1 MKKNKTI
8 TMLVSLLAAICL
20 WIYVVTVVN
29 PDGDTVISNIPVT
42 FTGVEVLR
50 EDQSLILSHDYD
62 LTVSAHFYGKNADLK
77 KLEQNRDE
85 LQAVVDVSRVRSAK
99 DYSLTYDLHLP
110 NAVQESAFTVSDL
123 KPSTVNVSFERQK
136 KAIVPIDSDFS
147 KVEILD
153 GFMLDSVGFDFESV
167 TVEGPE
173 SVVDTIQ
180 SAKILL
186 SKKNV
191 NKSFTEM
198 LPYTLVDKD
207 GKEVSKERLSMDVD
221 EIEVSMNIIKY
232 KVVPLSVK
240 IIDGGGAVEE
250 DCDIRIEPASITISG
265 DSTVLDGVN
274 SIVLDTIDLSQTA
287 NSKVLELPILIPNN
301 ASNVSGQDKATVT
314 LKILDKQTKTVK
326 VSNISFEGKLDG
338 FEAESMAQQI
348 QPTVRASTADINK
361 INANNM
367 RVVADL
373 SGFSQP
379 GTYQVPV
386 EIYIDGFPDAGVIG
400 EYTIVVN
407 LKQSEID

>member
-1 MKKNKTI
+1 
-8 TMLVSLLAAICL
+8 
-20 WIYVVTVVN
+20 
-29 PDGDTVISNIPVT
+29 
-42 FTGVEVLR
+42 
-50 EDQSLILSHDYD
+50 
-62 LTVSAHFYGKNADLK
+62 
-77 KLEQNRDE
+77 
-85 LQAVVDVSRVRSAK
+85 
-99 DYSLTYDLHLP
+99 
-110 NAVQESAFTVSDL
+110 
-123 KPSTVNVSFERQK
+123 
-136 KAIVPIDSDFS
+136 
-147 KVEILD
+147 
-153 GFMLDSVGFDFESV
+153 
-167 TVEGPE
+167 
-173 SVVDTIQ
+173 
-180 SAKILL
+180 
-186 SKKNV
+186 
-191 NKSFTEM
+191 
-198 LPYTLVDKD
+198 
-207 GKEVSKERLSMDVD
+207 MDVD